1 MSLAL
6 GTDGRVP
13 YHLPLRDPDLCPTSR
28 TTPPTTLGEDDVTT
42 PGASGEPLLQVQN
55 LSTAFRTSRGIL
67 RAVDNVSFTLD
78 KGETLGI
85 VGESGSGKSVLVR
98 SIMNILPRT
107 AIIPPQTKV
116 ILEGKDTRRLT
127 KAEAKHFWGT
137 QIAMVFQDPMTSLNP
152 VKKIGTQITDPL
164 RFHLGMSK
172 DAARARAIELLD
184 LVRIPEP
191 ARRLAQYPHELS
203 GGMRQRVIIAI
214 ALSCNPK
221 LLVADEPTTALD
233 VTVQKQILDLL
244 ENLQAELQMAM
255 ILITHDLGVVAGRAD
270 RIAVMYAGKMVET
283 ADTNSLFKA
292 MRHPYA
298 EALLNS
304 IPKLE
309 NPSHT
314 RLDAISGRPPDMVKP
329 PVGCRFAPRC
339 RYAQQ
344 RCIEELPE
352 LVPADEPGHR
362 FACFFPVGTAEGEA
376 ALARNLASG
385 KTATGLDLHA
395 QAVS

>member
-1 MSLAL
+1 MN
-6 GTDGRVP
+6 
-13 YHLPLRDPDLCPTSR
+13 
-28 TTPPTTLGEDDVTT
+28 T
-42 PGASGEPLLQVQN
+42 PGAAGTPLLQVEN
-55 LSTAFRTSRGIL
+55 LSTAFRTNRGIL
-67 RAVDNVSFTLD
+67 RAVDNVSFTLEP
-78 KGETLGI
+78 GETLGI

-127 KAEAKHFWGT
+127 KAESKHFWGT

-172 DAARARAIELLD
+172 DAAKARAIELLD

-244 ENLQAELQMAM
+244 AGLQRELHMAM

-283 ADTNSLFKA
+283 ADTKSLFRA

-314 RLDAISGRPPDMVKP
+314 RLEAISGRPPDMVKP
-329 PVGCRFAPRC
+329 PAGCRFAPRC
-339 RYAQQ
+339 RYAQA
-344 RCIEELPE
+344 RCVDEQPE
-352 LVPADEPGHR
+352 LISAAEPGHR
-362 FACFFPVGTAEGEA
+362 FACFFPVGTPEGEA
-376 ALARNLASG
+376 ALAANLASG

>member
-1 MSLAL
+1 
-6 GTDGRVP
+6 
-13 YHLPLRDPDLCPTSR
+13 
-28 TTPPTTLGEDDVTT
+28 
-42 PGASGEPLLQVQN
+42 
-55 LSTAFRTSRGIL
+55 
-67 RAVDNVSFTLD
+67 
-78 KGETLGI
+78 
-85 VGESGSGKSVLVR
+85 
-98 SIMNILPRT
+98 
-107 AIIPPQTKV
+107 
-116 ILEGKDTRRLT
+116 
-127 KAEAKHFWGT
+127 
-137 QIAMVFQDPMTSLNP
+137 
-152 VKKIGTQITDPL
+152 
-164 RFHLGMSK
+164 
-172 DAARARAIELLD
+172 
-184 LVRIPEP
+184 
-191 ARRLAQYPHELS
+191 
-203 GGMRQRVIIAI
+203 MRQRVIIAI

-339 RYAQQ
+339 RYAQA
-344 RCIEELPE
+344 RCVEELPE
-352 LVPADEPGHR
+352 LTPAAEPGHR
-362 FACFFPVGTAEGEA
+362 FACFFPVGTPEGEA
-376 ALARNLASG
+376 ALAQNLATG

>member
-1 MSLAL
+1 M
-6 GTDGRVP
+6 
-13 YHLPLRDPDLCPTSR
+13 
-28 TTPPTTLGEDDVTT
+28 TT